1 MPSYRKTHKKSLKSK
16 SQSRKRVT
24 GGKNGSLKRISG
36 FMIGGGPG
44 SESAIRHITGDYI
57 NVDMNKMYGGAKGN
71 DRQKQNTEVFK
82 QFAVKT
88 FNAID
93 IASTS
98 IKDTQS
104 PVSIKDPD
112 VKDFFSKVT
121 DLVRYKIHPSKA
133 LIEKVII
140 QDMTTMARRIY
151 TEFMGTFLLFDADP
165 EQMVKTTKGLIYG
178 NKNLDP
184 DKVQKIKNRLRPA
197 VEENIKAFMKDF
209 VKTVIKKA
217 KNMRKEMKDGKD
229 IVAAQ
234 RIAASAITEYTQ
246 LYKQN
251 PDAMIK
257 RFITNLKLSIMLY
270 PSVSLDFHVHENPG
284 IIKKNIKNFARKYFP
299 NMLGDFNKLTQN
311 LAPPSS
317 DDKVIDDEP
326 EDENDLLRENNR
338 LYAQFLRVMND
349 IKPFLKKKKSNNINE
364 EDGFG
369 QKIGPDGLIEPE
381 SFRNS
386 VMKGMR
392 RVTTSV
398 IIRSI
403 KEMMKMVGDGEKP
416 FTATNI
422 SQSMNTMQQKL
433 IALRESINEPET
445 QEYLTN
451 IIDACRGITEAITN
465 DLREPIIEGA
475 DKMMEIGMEAASK
488 IMKHV
493 AKFTKN
499 MIRVIPVVGD
509 LFVIAENGMTVLSAG
524 MASAAGL
531 AGVAK
536 QGIDSTNKIK
546 AIITDTASNSVSSQ
560 FNSFKEYYNK
570 FMDSLYIEPK
580 DLGMATAIQNTGNYI
595 EGPDPNIDKKK
606 EMQTEI
612 ENTNIDDIS
621 TVPPPDDPEVKD
633 ENKKEIQTDNQ
644 VNNKPIANIVG
655 NVIGN
660 LQNKLNELT
669 KQPNEQ
675 NLQKSTDNEP
685 SSTDTNTDN
694 NTEKPKF
701 DFSSNQEKN
710 E

>member
-1 MPSYRKTHKKSLKSK
+1 
-16 SQSRKRVT
+16 
-24 GGKNGSLKRISG
+24 
-36 FMIGGGPG
+36 
-44 SESAIRHITGDYI
+44 
-57 NVDMNKMYGGAKGN
+57 
-71 DRQKQNTEVFK
+71 
-82 QFAVKT
+82 
-88 FNAID
+88 
-93 IASTS
+93 
-98 IKDTQS
+98 
-104 PVSIKDPD
+104 
-112 VKDFFSKVT
+112 
-121 DLVRYKIHPSKA
+121 
-133 LIEKVII
+133 
-140 QDMTTMARRIY
+140 
-151 TEFMGTFLLFDADP
+151 
-165 EQMVKTTKGLIYG
+165 
-178 NKNLDP
+178 
-184 DKVQKIKNRLRPA
+184 
-197 VEENIKAFMKDF
+197 
-209 VKTVIKKA
+209 
-217 KNMRKEMKDGKD
+217 
-229 IVAAQ
+229 
-234 RIAASAITEYTQ
+234 
-246 LYKQN
+246 
-251 PDAMIK
+251 
-257 RFITNLKLSIMLY
+257 MLY

-311 LAPPSS
+311 LAPPTS

>member
-1 MPSYRKTHKKSLKSK
+1 MPSYRKTHRKSLKSK
-16 SQSRKRVT
+16 SHSRKRVGG
-24 GGKNGSLKRISG
+24 GGKSSLKRISG

-44 SESAIRHITGDYI
+44 SESAIRHITEHSRD
-57 NVDMNKMYGGAKGN
+57 VQMYGGAKGN

-82 QFAVKT
+82 QFAIKT
-88 FNAID
+88 FNAVD
-93 IASTS
+93 IAATS

-165 EQMVKTTKGLIYG
+165 EQMVETTKGLIYG

-209 VKTVIKKA
+209 VKTVMKKA
-217 KNMRKEMKDGKD
+217 NNMRKQMKDEKD
-229 IVAAQ
+229 IVSAQ
-234 RIAASAITEYTQ
+234 KIAASAITEYTQ
-246 LYKQN
+246 IYKQN

-257 RFITNLKLSIMLY
+257 RFITNLNLSIMLY

-311 LAPPSS
+311 LAEPNS
-317 DDKVIDDEP
+317 DDKVTDDEP

-349 IKPFLKKKKSNNINE
+349 IKPFLKKKNSNNNNVNE

-369 QKIGPDGLIEPE
+369 KKVGIDGIIEPE

-392 RVTTSV
+392 RITTSV

-422 SQSMNTMQQKL
+422 SESMNTMQQKL

-475 DKMMEIGMEAASK
+475 DKMMEIGMEAAGK

-493 AKFTKN
+493 GKFSKN
-499 MIRVIPVVGD
+499 MIRIIPIVGD
-509 LFVIAENGMTVLSAG
+509 LFVVAENSMTVISAG

-536 QGIDSTNKIK
+536 EGINSTNKIRS
-546 AIITDTASNSVSSQ
+546 IISDNSSDSVTSQ
-560 FNSFKEYYNK
+560 FNNFKEYYNK

-580 DLGMATAIQNTGNYI
+580 DLGMASAIQNTGNYI
-595 EGPDPNIDKKK
+595 EGPDPNTDKNK
-606 EMQTEI
+606 EQQTEI

-621 TVPPPDDPEVKD
+621 TIPPIDPEIKD
-633 ENKKEIQTDNQ
+633 GIEKDIQPNNQ
-644 VNNKPIANIVG
+644 VNNKPIANIVT

-669 KQPNEQ
+669 KEPNKQ
-675 NLQKSTDNEP
+675 NSQNSQNSITNET
-685 SSTDTNTDN
+685 SSTDTD
-694 NTEKPKF
+694 KPNF
-701 DFSSNQEKN
+701 DFSPKEEKN